1 MVAGELAIGV
11 PASGRELL
19 AVSIMIGTGPCAVP
33 SRDSVTVRV
42 AGSQDST
49 SVFPPN
55 RATERVP
62 SLLQSQSPGVCGA
75 SRQSPACGFGG
86 ATGAGVDACT
96 GGGGGGGIAVHD
108 ANSAALASAR
118 NFNEW

>member
-1 MVAGELAIGV
+1 MVAGELATGV

-19 AVSIMIGTGPCAVP
+19 AVSIVIGTGPCAAP

-55 RATERVP
+55 RATDRVP
-62 SLLQSQSPGVCGA
+62 SLLQSQLPGVCGA

-86 ATGAGVDACT
+86 GTGAGVGACA
-96 GGGGGGGIAVHD
+96 GGGGGGIAVHD
-108 ANSAALASAR
+108 ANSTALASAR